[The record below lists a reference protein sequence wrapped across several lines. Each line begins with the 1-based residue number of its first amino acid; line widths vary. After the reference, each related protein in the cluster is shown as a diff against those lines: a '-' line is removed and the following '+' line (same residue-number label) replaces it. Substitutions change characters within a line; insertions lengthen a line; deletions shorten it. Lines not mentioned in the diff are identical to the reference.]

1 MLMKKSTILIMGLL
15 AFAACNKTDIQEAGI
30 DLNEFE
36 EVTLEAG
43 FAPETKVSMNG
54 TSPVWTAGDK
64 ISMFTSDGSQCSLTA
79 DKGGS
84 TTTTFTGMKPI
95 GTTLTTAF
103 FPYSASYSQSR
114 TGYALS
120 LPQNQDGTAANAMMM
135 GTGSKESGYTFV
147 NINSVVKMNVPSSL
161 AISKIELIR
170 DDQAAGSF
178 TLTSSGSSFSISSPS
193 TVAEA
198 DKHVTVSSSSVFSG
212 DVYIATLPSPTKS
225 YTLIFTNS
233 SGKIAV
239 KSGTF
244 AKAYTAG
251 TIKNLGVVK
260 SLTFG
265 DVATVSGT
273 ASSQLTGTLVRK
285 TTPQI
290 PNGDFETWTF
300 DGVNLPNNWNS
311 FQTADGT
318 WAGTAYSKSDRQ
330 VRRSSSTRPGSKGSY
345 SCKIWAREINAVVVK
360 ATAQGN
366 LTTGRV
372 HAGATSA
379 TNEKNY
385 NYSDRDGSTTLNGR
399 TNPCAMQF
407 TGMPDSIVFWAKFNP
422 AKDLTDYPN
431 AKFSAVIHDDHD
443 YISYG
448 LSSSDNATNKSY
460 VVASA
465 VKLIDKNGGN
475 WQRISLPFEYTSNKN
490 AKYIQLNA
498 STNSYPGKGTKNDS
512 LILDDIELIYNHI
525 TLSIGSSGWA
535 PMCLDFNALVPTG
548 ATAYYA
554 TGMAGGYATLVAIPA
569 GSVIPKGTGVI
580 VKGSGSVVFEGSTKT
595 PASVSGNILVG
606 TLSEISA
613 PSGCYVLSSAST
625 SSMAVFSKYS
635 GSRIAAGSVYI
646 R

>member
-1 MLMKKSTILIMGLL
+1 MKKSTILIMGLL
-15 AFAACNKTDIQEAGI
+15 AFAACNKSDIQDAGK
-30 DLNEFE
+30 DMSEFE
-36 EVTLEAG
+36 AVTVEAG
-43 FAPETKVSMNG
+43 FAPETKVSLSG

-64 ISMFTSDGSQCSLTA
+64 ISMFTSDGTQCALAA

-84 TTTTFTGMKPI
+84 TTTTFSGMKPV

-103 FPYSASYSQSR
+103 FPYSASYSQSK
-114 TGYALS
+114 TGFALS
-120 LPQNQDGTAANAMMM
+120 LPQKQDGTAANAMMM

-161 AISKIELIR
+161 AISKIELVR
-170 DDQAAGSF
+170 DDQVAGNF

-193 TVAEA
+193 LVADA
-198 DKHVTVSSSSVFSG
+198 DKRVTVSSASVFSG
-212 DVYIATLPSPTKS
+212 DVYIATLPSSSKG
-225 YTLIFTNS
+225 YTLIFTNT

-251 TIKNLGVVK
+251 TIKNLGTVK

-265 DVATVSGT
+265 DVAAVSGT

-300 DGVNLPNNWNS
+300 DGANLPNNWNS
-311 FQTADGT
+311 FQTADGKC
-318 WAGTAYSKSDRQ
+318 ASLGYSKSNRQ
-330 VRRSSSTRPGSKGSY
+330 VEQSEDKRPNSKGRY
-345 SCKIWAREINAVVVK
+345 SCRIWARSVLTVV
-360 ATAQGN
+360 AQGN
-366 LTTGRV
+366 ITTGRV

-379 TNEKNY
+379 TNKENY
-385 NYSDRDGSTTLNGR
+385 NYSDRDGSTTLNGK

-407 TGMPDSIVFWAKFNP
+407 TGMPDSIVVWAKFVP
-422 AKDLTDYPN
+422 AKDLKDYPN

-448 LSSSDNATNKSY
+448 LSSNDTATNKGY

-465 VKLIDKNGGN
+465 VKLIDKNGGS
-475 WQRISLPFEYTSNKN
+475 WQRISLPFQYTSNKN

-498 STNSYPGKGTKNDS
+498 STNSYPGEGTKNDA
-512 LILDDIELIYNHI
+512 LYLDDIEVIYNNV

-535 PMCLDFNALVPTG
+535 PMCLDFNALVPSG
-548 ATAYYA
+548 VTAYYA

-580 VKGSGSVVFEGSTKT
+580 VKGSGSVVFEGSTKA
-595 PASVSGNILVG
+595 PVSVSGNILVG

-625 SSMAVFSKYS
+625 SSLAAFGKYS
-635 GSRIAAGSVYI
+635 GSKIAAGSVYI
-646 R
+646 K

>member
-1 MLMKKSTILIMGLL
+1 MKKSTILIMGLL
-15 AFAACNKTDIQEAGI
+15 AFAACNKSDIQDAGK
-30 DLNEFE
+30 DMSEFE
-36 EVTLEAG
+36 AVTVEAG
-43 FAPETKVSMNG
+43 FAPETKVSLSG

-64 ISMFTSDGSQCSLTA
+64 ISMFTSDGTQCALAA

-84 TTTTFTGMKPI
+84 TTTTFSGMKPV

-103 FPYSASYSQSR
+103 FPYSASYSQSK
-114 TGYALS
+114 TGFALS
-120 LPQNQDGTAANAMMM
+120 LPQKQDGTAANAMMM

-161 AISKIELIR
+161 AISKIELVR
-170 DDQAAGSF
+170 DDQVAGNF
-178 TLTSSGSSFSISSPS
+178 TLTSSGSSFSISSS
-193 TVAEA
+193 SLVADA
-198 DKHVTVSSSSVFSG
+198 DKRVTVSSASVFSG
-212 DVYIATLPSPTKS
+212 DVYIATLPSSSKG
-225 YTLIFTNS
+225 YTLIFTNT

-251 TIKNLGVVK
+251 TIKNLGTVK

-265 DVATVSGT
+265 DVAAVSGT

-290 PNGDFETWTF
+290 LNGDFETWEF
-300 DGVNLPNNWNS
+300 DGTNLPNNWNS

-318 WAGTAYSKSDRQ
+318 WSGTAYSKSNRQ
-330 VRRSSSTRPGSKGSY
+330 VAQSSVVRPGTKGRY
-345 SCKIWAREINAVVVK
+345 SCRIWARSVLTVV
-360 ATAQGN
+360 AQGN
-366 LTTGRV
+366 ITTGRV

-379 TNEKNY
+379 TNKENY
-385 NYSDRDGSTTLNGR
+385 NYSDRDGSTTLNGK

-407 TGMPDSIVFWAKFNP
+407 TGLPDSIVVWAKFVP
-422 AKDLTDYPN
+422 AKDLKDYPN

-448 LSSSDNATNKSY
+448 LSSNDNATNKGY

-475 WQRISLPFEYTSNKN
+475 WQRISLPFQYTSNKT

-498 STNSYPGKGTKNDS
+498 STNSYPGKGTKDDE
-512 LILDDIELIYNHI
+512 LYLDDIEVIYNNV

-535 PMCLDFNALVPTG
+535 PMCLDFNALVPSG
-548 ATAYYA
+548 VTAYYA

-580 VKGSGSVVFEGSTKT
+580 VKGSGSVVFEGSTKA
-595 PASVSGNILVG
+595 PVSVSGNILVG

-625 SSMAVFSKYS
+625 SSMAAFGKYS
-635 GSRIAAGSVYI
+635 GSKIAAGSVYI
-646 R
+646 K